1 MQYKSYLVEENFST
15 LKKNIA
21 LFYGEN
27 EGLKKFFKEKISSQ
41 FNSEE
46 IIRLN
51 QEEIL
56 NNKDLIYN
64 EITNVSLFNKK
75 KIIIIDNA
83 SDKIHYLLEDIKNL
97 NKEDKIF
104 IFSNLLDK
112 KSKLRSF
119 FEKNENCACV
129 ACYADNALTIKK
141 IILNKL
147 KNVKGLNAFN
157 LNLII
162 ENVGLDRIKLNNEIG
177 KILIF
182 FKDKDLN
189 KEELEALLNSATN
202 DDFNAL
208 KDQALIGNSFKTNK
222 LLSETNL
229 LDEKNVYY
237 LSSINQR
244 LNRIAEIKKISKYK
258 NLEIAMNNLKPPIFW
273 KDKQN
278 FLAQAKKW
286 DLDKIRK
293 ALNLTYEFEVRVKS
307 NSLINKNILLKKL
320 VIDICKIA
328 NS

>member
-141 IILNKL
+141 
-147 KNVKGLNAFN
+147 
-157 LNLII
+157 
-162 ENVGLDRIKLNNEIG
+162 
-177 KILIF
+177 
-182 FKDKDLN
+182 
-189 KEELEALLNSATN
+189 
-202 DDFNAL
+202 
-208 KDQALIGNSFKTNK
+208 
-222 LLSETNL
+222 
-229 LDEKNVYY
+229 
-237 LSSINQR
+237 
-244 LNRIAEIKKISKYK
+244 
-258 NLEIAMNNLKPPIFW
+258 
-273 KDKQN
+273 
-278 FLAQAKKW
+278 
-286 DLDKIRK
+286 
-293 ALNLTYEFEVRVKS
+293 
-307 NSLINKNILLKKL
+307 
-320 VIDICKIA
+320 
-328 NS
+328 

>member
-104 IFSNLLDK
+104 IFSNL
-112 KSKLRSF
+112 S
-119 FEKNENCACV
+119 
-129 ACYADNALTIKK
+129 
-141 IILNKL
+141 
-147 KNVKGLNAFN
+147 
-157 LNLII
+157 
-162 ENVGLDRIKLNNEIG
+162 
-177 KILIF
+177 
-182 FKDKDLN
+182 
-189 KEELEALLNSATN
+189 
-202 DDFNAL
+202 
-208 KDQALIGNSFKTNK
+208 
-222 LLSETNL
+222 
-229 LDEKNVYY
+229 
-237 LSSINQR
+237 
-244 LNRIAEIKKISKYK
+244 
-258 NLEIAMNNLKPPIFW
+258 
-273 KDKQN
+273 
-278 FLAQAKKW
+278 
-286 DLDKIRK
+286 
-293 ALNLTYEFEVRVKS
+293 
-307 NSLINKNILLKKL
+307 
-320 VIDICKIA
+320 
-328 NS
+328 